1 MRFETPTKE
10 LRQLVRGFNKGGIL
24 LPQFQRDYVWKPAK
38 IRNLLDS
45 LLNGLPIGGFY
56 IWRPTG
62 GRLDAKP
69 KAYRSARN
77 VPDQFDGYLIDGQQ
91 RLTSLEAAFGL
102 YTGEDKRGAELRCY
116 LDLAASDERRRDTRS
131 FVSHAGNKSV
141 ANRVAAGD
149 STLIPVSTFF
159 DGPNPD
165 LRKTTEAAISELPGW
180 NAKRVERAMKRFD
193 RAGHMLDQGVPCTT
207 IYDAVDEEAV
217 EVFRRLNKGGN
228 PLREGDVRA
237 AELARGKTVR
247 VLKDMR
253 GFVAQQRPVR
263 LGFGFSFA
271 FRALVVF
278 HRQSAQFAQL
288 KPNWMEVPG
297 PHNRTLSESWRATE
311 KALNAALK
319 FIDEEMGWSRRG
331 LVPSSNAIIV
341 LSIAFDKAHFK
352 VNADMARLLRRWLCL
367 TALRGTFQ
375 GSVETTLNRFAKAIR
390 ESKAHPA
397 ASLVRSLKRDGR
409 RIRADELYDYGQMWG
424 PATLVMH
431 SWLVHRKA
439 RDWVT
444 GDTIDAL
451 ARTGGAGLPAGDLN
465 VHHIFAREI
474 LSKKRFHPDEA
485 NSPANYALLSGQT
498 NKEFGKKPADEVFG
512 GLTVAQRRRA
522 QIQLFSQASDSLLQ
536 PNSYE
541 EFAVWRGKRL
551 AEELNKYCG
560 L

>member
-1 MRFETPTKE
+1 
-10 LRQLVRGFNKGGIL
+10 
-24 LPQFQRDYVWKPAK
+24 
-38 IRNLLDS
+38 
-45 LLNGLPIGGFY
+45 
-56 IWRPTG
+56 
-62 GRLDAKP
+62 
-69 KAYRSARN
+69 
-77 VPDQFDGYLIDGQQ
+77 
-91 RLTSLEAAFGL
+91 
-102 YTGEDKRGAELRCY
+102 
-116 LDLAASDERRRDTRS
+116 
-131 FVSHAGNKSV
+131 
-141 ANRVAAGD
+141 
-149 STLIPVSTFF
+149 
-159 DGPNPD
+159 
-165 LRKTTEAAISELPGW
+165 
-180 NAKRVERAMKRFD
+180 
-193 RAGHMLDQGVPCTT
+193 
-207 IYDAVDEEAV
+207 
-217 EVFRRLNKGGN
+217 
-228 PLREGDVRA
+228 
-237 AELARGKTVR
+237 
-247 VLKDMR
+247 
-253 GFVAQQRPVR
+253 
-263 LGFGFSFA
+263 
-271 FRALVVF
+271 
-278 HRQSAQFAQL
+278 
-288 KPNWMEVPG
+288 MEVPG